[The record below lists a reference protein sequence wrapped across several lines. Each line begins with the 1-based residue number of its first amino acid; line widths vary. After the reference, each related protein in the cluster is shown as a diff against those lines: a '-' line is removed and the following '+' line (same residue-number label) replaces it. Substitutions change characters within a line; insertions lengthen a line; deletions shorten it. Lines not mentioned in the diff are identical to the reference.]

1 METPIGSG
9 GGETSGRA
17 VDGGQSRGLA
27 QPVADIW
34 SRAEDLVD
42 ELVRG
47 YRRSSESEEDRMDIE
62 SLFAQTAAG
71 DVKGVRNQLEPSSF
85 LLHVRNPDSEAWD
98 EGTLLH
104 AAAKHGHLEIVKR
117 LVEMGAEVYSN
128 PMSTYPPRNRL
139 GGWKTASLGQR
150 ARTCDGRGAPRSRS

>member
-9 GGETSGRA
+9 GGETRGRA

-27 QPVADIW
+27 QPVADIG

-47 YRRSSESEEDRMDIE
+47 YRRSSESEEDRRDIE

-71 DVKGVRNQLEPSSF
+71 DVKGARSQLEPSSF

-98 EGTLLH
+98 EGTLL
-104 AAAKHGHLEIVKR
+104 R
-117 LVEMGAEVYSN
+117 
-128 PMSTYPPRNRL
+128 STAT
-139 GGWKTASLGQR
+139 W
-150 ARTCDGRGAPRSRS
+150 RS